1 MSEYITLNDKA
12 WEELFEKYNIV
23 TQVEE
28 NGSFKISAKQIK
40 ECREPRLMTKF
51 DHTVNL
57 PELFKKNNLSI
68 LPVTRGDYIISHF
81 KAYHKFESSDV
92 GVTKVSIPS
101 YIQSLDY
108 SNITS
113 EAVALNCAF
122 ATGII
127 EDFIEDE
134 QLVPTVSGR
143 MSSGMFDFDIL
154 DTSSKNHRQVNVVN
168 SQIEIDAA
176 YEGVKYLSL
185 IEAKRD
191 LSDDFLVRQLYYP
204 FRTWCEKVTKE
215 IKPVFLVYSNGI
227 YRLYQYKF
235 ENPMDYNSLML
246 VKQRNYTIEEDTL
259 ITTEDVERILKST
272 AIISEPDD
280 IPFPQADSF
289 ERVVN
294 LCELL
299 NQHNMTKSEITIKY
313 DFDERQTD
321 YYTNAARYLGLVEK
335 KKDNDDILYQL
346 TLQGQEILQKCYKQ
360 RQLDFCY
367 LILQHKLFAD
377 VLSEHFETGVMPSK
391 EEIVNRMKLSN
402 VYNVVSDATYKRR
415 ASTIRGWVEWII
427 NLIND

>member
-1 MSEYITLNDKA
+1 M
-12 WEELFEKYNIV
+12 FEKYNIV